1 MKAYSTKI
9 NPPVAL
15 KSFQDMMGISR
26 CTVYRYRRRG
36 WLTVINVAGRPYIT
50 PEAASEFNRR
60 AAAGDFKKAPHG
72 AAAIQ
77 RTGSVQ
83 TTASKSKVLP

>member
-1 MKAYSTKI
+1 MNAFEL
-9 NPPVAL
+9 NQPPLAL
-15 KSFQDMMGISR
+15 RRFQDLMGISR

-36 WLTVINVAGRPYIT
+36 WLTVINIAGRPYIT

-72 AAAIQ
+72 AAATQ
-77 RTGSVQ
+77 QTGSVQ
-83 TTASKSKVLP
+83 TTASKSEVLP

>member
-1 MKAYSTKI
+1 MI
-9 NPPVAL
+9 N
-15 KSFQDMMGISR
+15 I
-26 CTVYRYRRRG
+26 
-36 WLTVINVAGRPYIT
+36 AGRPYIT

>member
-1 MKAYSTKI
+1 
-9 NPPVAL
+9 
-15 KSFQDMMGISR
+15 MMGISR

-36 WLTVINVAGRPYIT
+36 WLTVINIAGRPYIT

-72 AAAIQ
+72 AARRSLMRCLPI
-77 RTGSVQ
+77 TNEGEVQ
-83 TTASKSKVLP
+83 P

>member
-1 MKAYSTKI
+1 MNAFEL
-9 NPPVAL
+9 NQPPLAL
-15 KSFQDMMGISR
+15 SVFQGMMGISR

-36 WLTVINVAGRPYIT
+36 WLTVINIAGRPYIT

-83 TTASKSKVLP
+83 TTASKSKVQP